1 MGNKSKNE
9 SNIFFPIPKYNQTKQ
24 IISVL
29 DTTNHSE
36 PTMTDTIESFQ
47 PKSIGNK
54 DFIVQM
60 ILDNRLISADTKS
73 MSHDD
78 LKLLRNELVNVYRFI
93 NAMNDFRDGNITLD
107 QLSKMVRIDRTD
119 DVELGGLYPTVV
131 KPLQNEF
138 INICWFDDALKILDI
153 AIYDGT
159 NGEIED
165 AIKTLQ
171 KARSTSDP
179 VLPLDELFP
188 YVPETWKHE
197 LFNKFAQVF
206 SHIDPKEVIGILD
219 PWLHVK
225 DIDAMAIDIVSSTYQ
240 LMLDYF
246 SSEYMRRRGTVI
258 AALHEELKFKSFNKG
273 GKALPDAEYEARLA
287 QKFYSERME
296 AFERTIDARTESI
309 YEAEE
314 GVRLIHEEC
323 TKKMERELNRW
334 IDGEAATSAKYLKSH
349 FNSLQTEEQIIT
361 RMRQKFKL
369 ATAKMPLYLHPSDF
383 EAQNRIRVELK
394 SMMKTGKLPMYCLVL

>member
-225 DIDAMAIDIVSSTYQ
+225 DIDAMAIDIVSSPYQ
-240 LMLDYF
+240 LMLDHL
-246 SSEYMRRRGTVI
+246 SSLYIEGREMMVASLTEQLENGLLAGIERDIEIDRVEQEVQ
-258 AALHEELKFKSFNKG
+258 LSHE
-273 GKALPDAEYEARLA
+273 
-287 QKFYSERME
+287 FYSEQM
-296 AFERTIDARTESI
+296 
-309 YEAEE
+309 
-314 GVRLIHEEC
+314 
-323 TKKMERELNRW
+323 KRELNRW
-334 IDGEAATSAKYLKSH
+334 IDGDAAVCAEYLKTN
-349 FNSLQTEEQIIT
+349 FNILQPKEKIIK
-361 RMRQKFKL
+361 RMRLKFRL
-369 ATAKMPLYLHPSDF
+369 ATGRMSLYFYLDN
-383 EAQNRIRVELK
+383 EN
-394 SMMKTGKLPMYCLVL
+394 